1 MPDAQL
7 ILIGLRGSGKST
19 LARLL
24 GEQLGTRAIDL
35 DDRTAA
41 LLHAPSPGDAFRKA
55 GQAAFRAAEAR
66 ALSTALAEN
75 PKVLALGGGTPTAP
89 GAADQLRLW
98 AAAVP
103 GLRKIV
109 YLAASPQTLAAR
121 LADTDPASRPAL
133 LGAPTLWQRSPR
145 STPSANP
152 STGPLPPT
160 FWTLTAS
167 PRHRHSRPLP
177 PLHQATTDRAASLMT
192 LLPSIVRH
200 EATAPAGPCRCF
212 QPSVCL
218 HHDPQERKPRSRS
231 DGSLARRSPRDDD
244 HPRRRFPGVV
254 GRPCRRLR
262 RRRSRALR

>member
-75 PKVLALGGGTPTAP
+75 PRVLALGGGTPTAP

-133 LGAPTLWQRSPR
+133 LGGAD
-145 STPSANP
+145 
-152 STGPLPPT
+152 PL
-160 FWTLTAS
+160 AEIAAVHAI
-167 PRHRHSRPLP
+167 REPLY
-177 PLHQATTDRAASLMT
+177 
-192 LLPSIVRH
+192 
-200 EATAPAGPCRCF
+200 
-212 QPSVCL
+212 
-218 HHDPQERKPRSRS
+218 
-231 DGSLARRSPRDDD
+231 
-244 HPRRRFPGVV
+244 
-254 GRPCRRLR
+254 
-262 RRRSRALR
+262 RALATDVLDADRLTHAQALAALSALASGND